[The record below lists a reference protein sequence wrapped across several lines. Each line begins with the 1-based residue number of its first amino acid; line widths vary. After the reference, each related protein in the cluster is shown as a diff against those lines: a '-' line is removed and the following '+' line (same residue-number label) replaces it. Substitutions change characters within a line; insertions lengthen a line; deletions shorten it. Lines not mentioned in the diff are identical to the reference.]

1 LTKRYLLT
9 QLLSL
14 VIIVMG
20 SSISVVQAQ
29 VKAPART
36 QEYFIQQG
44 ANEDL
49 LITISAFEAEFESR
63 ISGPNDVVL
72 VVSGI
77 PGSRIVPVFQYVYAA
92 KTARQIDIEITSD
105 LHTGRTEFGI
115 ELTRLQ
121 PWDSRSTSVS
131 QAYKLL
137 SFGSEY
143 NGVDSQA
150 NWTVKIDSL
159 VKAGRLFQQFGMF
172 EMRLWANYL
181 AAHLIY
187 FHLHDH
193 SLVYSMT
200 RDILA
205 GIKGGRSQKVEL
217 ATLQL
222 QSLALIGLR
231 KSGLVGKT
239 ADNSD
244 PVQSVLAR
252 TAELAENMG
261 YHFEQARALYA
272 SGVEYAE
279 QARYS
284 NALEQF
290 QRAVKIADTVNSAEL
305 ATAVRE
311 SIVQVHTI
319 QGDAPATSEILQE
332 IESQLVED
340 GGGDDLALNLLAQA
354 RLMMDNYRFGE
365 AMGILSGALNYENN
379 SAIRRQINFEL
390 ARIHFETG
398 RFDEAMTYLSLAGIN
413 PDTTGKRRT
422 NPLIDVGE
430 GLRVMA
436 NIHRAKGELERM
448 RQARKA
454 QARYQPPADQF
465 NYDQGL
471 DILATAGKSRQQAAE
486 FFSRSQAA
494 ADRAGHVDL
503 KHLARLQ
510 YCAVPGSEGGLCSR
524 ASLKTSYEW
533 LHDAAVPRYSAEA
546 MFLWSQILVLGGQR
560 SSALSVLDQL
570 IDKIHLLRRSL
581 PGVLGAWYW
590 ERHELI
596 FDTWLRTLV
605 TASRQGGGS
614 DGLASLLA
622 LSKIRYIDGYAGQE
636 MDSGEASA
644 EAGQL
649 REQLNQRANPG
660 GGQAAFALNDR
671 INEGLEKLRASFA
684 KEFEFLSA
692 AGLQKYLRSLDG
704 DEVVLTYH
712 ISPAMAQVWI
722 GQKGRVLR
730 RDISNPARVF
740 ETLQSTR
747 GELMDTGVAAFK
759 RKMDDLGKYLIEPVA
774 DRLTDTVYLIP
785 AGPLLGFPFDA
796 LRVKGRYLVE
806 QHNVVNLLSFPANT
820 NPVNSLKTASLQSIF
835 LAGDPRDYS
844 GGYAERLE
852 TSAEIRAM
860 ADIFVG
866 PGLQIIQGVALL
878 PDEFQ
883 GEHFRQSNL
892 VHLTMPA
899 LINLNHPGESAFEL
913 SESEYEPGRLSLTPE
928 SIRYQKMVA
937 ALVFMSS
944 GSFRGDTHSSFSSQ
958 PGLVSDFLAAGA
970 NSVIVNLWPGA
981 VESTEGFVTGFYKRL
996 QDSGNIAE
1004 SLQMSKLQHLKN
1016 NRDNDLQDWAGYQIY
1031 IK

>member
-1 LTKRYLLT
+1 MRYLLT
-9 QLLSL
+9 PLLSL

-20 SSISVVQAQ
+20 SAIPVVQAQ
-29 VKAPART
+29 VKAPPLT
-36 QEYFIQQG
+36 QEYFIQQDV
-44 ANEDL
+44 NEDL

-72 VVSGI
+72 VVSGV
-77 PGSRIVPVFQYVYAA
+77 PGSRIVPVFQYVYAP
-92 KTARQIDIEITSD
+92 KTARQIDIEVTSQ

-121 PWDSRSTSVS
+121 PWDTRSTSVS

-143 NGVDSQA
+143 DGVDSQA

-193 SLVYSMT
+193 SMVYSMT

-205 GIKGGRSQKVEL
+205 GLKGGRSQKVEL

-231 KSGLVGKT
+231 KSGLVGQS

-244 PVQSVLAR
+244 PVQSLLSR

-272 SGVEYAE
+272 SGVEFAE
-279 QARYS
+279 QARYAK
-284 NALEQF
+284 ALEQF
-290 QRAVKIADTVNSAEL
+290 QLAVKIADAINSAEL

-319 QGDAPATSEILQE
+319 QGDAPATSEVLQE

-340 GGGDDLALNLLAQA
+340 GGGDELALNLLAQA
-354 RLMMDNYRFGE
+354 RLLMDNYRFGE
-365 AMGILSGALNYENN
+365 AMEILSGALNYENN

-390 ARIHFETG
+390 AKIHFETG
-398 RFDEAMTYLSLAGIN
+398 RFDKSMTYLNLAGIN
-413 PDTTGKRRT
+413 PDPTGKRRA
-422 NPLIDVGE
+422 NPIIDVGE
-430 GLRVMA
+430 GLRIMA
-436 NIHRAKGELERM
+436 NIRRVKGEYEQM
-448 RQARKA
+448 RQTRSA
-454 QARYQPPADQF
+454 QAQYQPPTDQF

-471 DILATAGKSRQQAAE
+471 DILATAGKSRQQAAA
-486 FFSRSQAA
+486 FFKQSQTA
-494 ADRAGHVDL
+494 ADRAGHIDL

-510 YCAVPGSEGGLCSR
+510 YCALPGSEGGLCSKT
-524 ASLKTSYEW
+524 ALKTSYEW
-533 LHDAAVPRYSAEA
+533 LLDAAVPRYTAEA
-546 MFLWSQILVLGGQR
+546 MFLWSQILVMGGQR
-560 SSALSVLDQL
+560 SAALPVLDQL
-570 IDKIHLLRRSL
+570 IDEIHLLRRSL

-596 FDTWLRTLV
+596 FETWLRTLV
-605 TASRQGGGS
+605 IASRQGSGS

-622 LSKIRYIDGYAGQE
+622 LSKIRHIEGYAGHE
-636 MDSGEASA
+636 MDSGGVSA
-644 EAGQL
+644 ESKQL
-649 REQLNQRANPG
+649 REQLAQRASPG
-660 GGQAAFALNDR
+660 AGQAVFALNDR
-671 INEGLEKLRASFA
+671 INKGLEKLRVRFR
-684 KEFEFLSA
+684 KEFEFLSS
-692 AGLQKYLRSLDG
+692 AGLQKYLRSLAG
-704 DEVVLTYH
+704 DELVLTYH

-722 GQKGRVLR
+722 AQKGRVQR
-730 RDISNPARVF
+730 RDIRNPSRVF

-747 GELMDTGVAAFK
+747 EELMDTGLASFK
-759 RKMDDLGKYLIEPVA
+759 RKMDELGKYLIEPVA
-774 DRLTDTVYLIP
+774 DRLTDTIYWIP
-785 AGPLLGFPFDA
+785 AGPLLGFPLDA
-796 LRVKGRYLVE
+796 LRVNGRYLVE
-806 QHNVVNLLSFPANT
+806 RHSVVNLLSFPENV
-820 NPVNSLKTASLQSIF
+820 NPGNSLQTASLQSVF
-835 LAGDPRDYS
+835 LAGNPRDYS

-852 TSAEIRAM
+852 TSTEIRAM

-883 GEHFRQSNL
+883 GDYFLQSNL
-892 VHLTMPA
+892 VHLTMPG

-913 SESEYEPGRLSLTPE
+913 SESEYEPGRLALRPKD
-928 SIRYQKMVA
+928 IRSQNMTA
-937 ALVFMSS
+937 TLVFMSS
-944 GSFRGDTHSSFSSQ
+944 TRFAGNPHSGFSSQ
-958 PGLVSDFLAAGA
+958 PGLVSEFLAAGA
-970 NSVIVNLWPGA
+970 DSVIVNLWPGDT
-981 VESTEGFVTGFYKRL
+981 ESKEGFVTDFYKRL
-996 QDSGNIAE
+996 KDSGNIAE
-1004 SLQMSKLQHLKN
+1004 SLHMSKLHHLRN
-1016 NRDNDLQDWAGYQIY
+1016 NRNNGLFDWAGYQLY
-1031 IK
+1031 IR